1 MSLKVQ
7 RKPEGRSKPK
17 VVKQMKE
24 RMKMRMMILISVTT
38 LMMTKNLMMAIL
50 MLEMM
55 KVTTNW
61 RMSVLLKKIRI
72 NRAQIESRSLRKLLT
87 RRIRLIAAALMRK
100 PLQLRTQGRCS
111 RDKTP
116 RSQRL
121 ERARNQ
127 NKIRKTKMRMTV
139 G

>member
-7 RKPEGRSKPK
+7 RKLEGRRKPK

-87 RRIRLIAAALMRK
+87 RRIRLIATALMRK
-100 PLQLRTQGRCS
+100 PLQLRTQGQPSCEQ
-111 RDKTP
+111 TP
-116 RSQRL
+116 RS
-121 ERARNQ
+121 
-127 NKIRKTKMRMTV
+127 
-139 G
+139 

>member
-1 MSLKVQ
+1 
-7 RKPEGRSKPK
+7 
-17 VVKQMKE
+17 
-24 RMKMRMMILISVTT
+24 
-38 LMMTKNLMMAIL
+38 MMTKNLMMAIL

>member
-7 RKPEGRSKPK
+7 RKLEGRSKPK

-24 RMKMRMMILISVTT
+24 RMKMGMMILISVTT

-72 NRAQIESRSLRKLLT
+72 NRTQIESRSLRKLLT